1 MNIFLD
7 TSTLV
12 KLYHSEIGTKD
23 IDSFFKDN
31 PIDKIYLSEITKIE
45 FDSAIW
51 KKVRTTEMKQQ
62 TAEGLIKSFEEDYN
76 KYTFI
81 DDKVAIK
88 NKSKELITKYRVE
101 GLRTLDA
108 IQLATANS
116 IKAKADLYKSS
127 DKLLTELFEKEGLPV
142 K

>member
-45 FDSAIW
+45 FDSAIR
-51 KKVRTTEMKQQ
+51 KKARTKEMKQQ

-81 DDKVAIK
+81 NDNVSIK
-88 NKSKELITKYRVE
+88 SKSKELITK
-101 GLRTLDA
+101 DA
-108 IQLATANS
+108 IKFLAKPQSAQS
-116 IKAKADLYKSS
+116 AQSFCIKKITLRS
-127 DKLLTELFEKEGLPV
+127 LLPLRLCEKYLHCERLP
-142 K
+142 KI